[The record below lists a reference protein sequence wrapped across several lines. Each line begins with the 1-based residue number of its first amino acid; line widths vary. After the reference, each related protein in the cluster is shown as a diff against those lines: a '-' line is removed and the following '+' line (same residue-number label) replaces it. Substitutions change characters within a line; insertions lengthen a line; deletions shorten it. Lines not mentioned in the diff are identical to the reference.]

1 VSVQVSPED
10 QVRAR
15 KHLGYLN
22 VTSAMTFNGGIPAA
36 TQTQFMIEGAF
47 PKILPEALTLFRDYL
62 CKLDQIEETLA
73 ESMPDLEA
81 KKVGSI
87 ELRDDHFEKLVQRYK
102 YWRSSLGN
110 LLGVMPNPFDF
121 RFGGSMAGDGP
132 SGVGGGINVSV
143 AH

>member
-1 VSVQVSPED
+1 MPIQVSPED

-102 YWRSSLGN
+102 YWQNALGN

-121 RFGGSMAGDGP
+121 RWNAPSSGGAS
-132 SGVGGGINVSV
+132 INVPVS
-143 AH
+143 H